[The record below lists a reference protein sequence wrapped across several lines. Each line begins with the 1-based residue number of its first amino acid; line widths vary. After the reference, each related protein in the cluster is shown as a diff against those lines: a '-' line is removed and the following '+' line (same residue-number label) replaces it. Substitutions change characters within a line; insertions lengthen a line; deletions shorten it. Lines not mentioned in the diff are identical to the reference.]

1 MAHLLRLN
9 QLTTECNQIGKDA
22 DEIVATLFEVANLC
36 KELEDEDSINSLK
49 ESLKMFLMRQNET
62 VTRSHLLSQLTHL
75 SVEDVVKKLKAT
87 KRDDG
92 SQWYNLE
99 QHSDK

>member
-36 KELEDEDSINSLK
+36 KELEDEGKI
-49 ESLKMFLMRQNET
+49 
-62 VTRSHLLSQLTHL
+62 
-75 SVEDVVKKLKAT
+75 
-87 KRDDG
+87 
-92 SQWYNLE
+92 
-99 QHSDK
+99 